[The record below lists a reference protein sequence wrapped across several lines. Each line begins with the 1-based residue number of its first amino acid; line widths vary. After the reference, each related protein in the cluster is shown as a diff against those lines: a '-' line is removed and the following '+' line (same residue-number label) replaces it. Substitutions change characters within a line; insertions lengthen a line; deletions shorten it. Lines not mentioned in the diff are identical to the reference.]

1 MTNKTNELM
10 QIGLRLGGCR
20 QDRNMTQEELARKL
34 GITPQAVSKWERS
47 ISLPDISMLS
57 DLARLLEVS
66 ADWLLG
72 LSDQRGPGAGAPNGA
87 AGAAAQVR
95 QVQTEMG
102 SSLRG
107 CIDPLELVF
116 GEGLVPAF
124 MDGGSAMGGD
134 SFLEGGSFLEQI
146 RHMKVR
152 LAGEGIWTPIVRVR
166 DLFSLEKM
174 EFAVLSFHNVLYS
187 ETLDTVD
194 SRTLPHMLEKLEE
207 TVRGSYHEIL
217 YPDLTKD
224 LVDNLKIR
232 YPALIEGIVP
242 EQIPYG
248 LLTETAKILLAGGIR
263 PCLFPK
269 IIEFLECAL
278 RRSPD
283 APAEELAEYV
293 LTYLSQCPAS

>member
-20 QDRNMTQEELARKL
+20 QDRNMTQEELAGRL
-34 GITPQAVSKWERS
+34 GITPQAVSKWERC

-66 ADWLLG
+66 TDWLLG
-72 LSDQRGPGAGAPNGA
+72 LNTQRGAGAGWPDKA
-87 AGAAAQVR
+87 AGASAQTG
-95 QVQTEMG
+95 QVQAEMG
-102 SSLRG
+102 SCLRG
-107 CIDPLELVF
+107 SLEPLELAF
-116 GEGLVPAF
+116 GVGLVPAF
-124 MDGGSAMGGD
+124 MGEASQA
-134 SFLEGGSFLEQI
+134 EGGSFVEQI

-166 DLFSLEKM
+166 DLSSLGET
-174 EFAVLSFHNVLYS
+174 EFAVLSFHNILYS
-187 ETLDTVD
+187 EVLDSAD
-194 SRTLPHMLEKLEE
+194 AGALDYMLGRLEE
-207 TVRGSYHEIL
+207 TIRNSYHEIL

-242 EQIPYG
+242 EKISYG
-248 LLTETAKILLAGGIR
+248 LLTETAKIVLAGGIR

-269 IIEFLECAL
+269 IIELLECAL

-283 APAEELAEYV
+283 AAPEELAEDI
-293 LTYLSQCPAS
+293 LIRMKQEKAMTSAE

>member
-1 MTNKTNELM
+1 M
-10 QIGLRLGGCR
+10 
-20 QDRNMTQEELARKL
+20 
-34 GITPQAVSKWERS
+34 
-47 ISLPDISMLS
+47 
-57 DLARLLEVS
+57 
-66 ADWLLG
+66 
-72 LSDQRGPGAGAPNGA
+72 
-87 AGAAAQVR
+87 R

-102 SSLRG
+102 NSLRG
-107 CIDPLELVF
+107 CMDPLELAF

-124 MDGGSAMGGD
+124 MGGD
-134 SFLEGGSFLEQI
+134 SVTEGGSFLEQI

-166 DLFSLEKM
+166 DLFSLGKM

-187 ETLDTVD
+187 EALDTVD
-194 SRTLPHMLEKLEE
+194 NRTLQHMLKKLEE
-207 TVRGSYHEIL
+207 TIRSSYHEIL

-248 LLTETAKILLAGGIR
+248 LLTETAKTVLAGGVR

-283 APAEELAEYV
+283 AAPEELAEDI
-293 LTYLSQCPAS
+293 LIRMKQEKAMTFAK